1 MAASMIFSAT
11 HHAVVKGFSLLTHSA
26 LSLLHRNRG
35 TITYGPVSYT
45 HLDVYK
51 RQGHSACRR

>member
-35 TITYGPVSYT
+35 TITYGHST
-45 HLDVYK
+45 SMVYCL
-51 RQGHSACRR
+51 GMA